1 MTEAFSLL
9 CKGFCVHSQILACCQ
24 TGNSEYPLC
33 TGRGTGCGGCADM
46 CVLFTVTNCGL

>member
-24 TGNSEYPLC
+24 TDDSEYPCAL
-33 TGRGTGCGGCADM
+33 GGALGVVGVQT
-46 CVLFTVTNCGL
+46 CVYCLL